1 MGVFKIRGTVFTI
14 DESEI
19 KDFMKTEDIDDRNTA
34 VRCYFEDAGIIE
46 TGKKTTITEIEQTAQ
61 KRHYVK

>member
-1 MGVFKIRGTVFTI
+1 MGDFKIGGTVFTI

-19 KDFMKTEDIDDRNTA
+19 KDFMKTEDMDRNIA

>member
-1 MGVFKIRGTVFTI
+1 MADFKIRGTVFTI

-19 KDFMKTEDIDDRNTA
+19 KDFMKTEDMDRNTA

-46 TGKKTTITEIEQTAQ
+46 TSKKTTITEIEQTAQ